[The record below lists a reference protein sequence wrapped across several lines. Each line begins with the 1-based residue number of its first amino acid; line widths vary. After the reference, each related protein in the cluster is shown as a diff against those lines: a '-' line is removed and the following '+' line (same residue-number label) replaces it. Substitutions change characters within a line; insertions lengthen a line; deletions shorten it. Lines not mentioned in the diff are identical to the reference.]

1 MKKCPQCGRS
11 FPLSNRF
18 CTIDGA
24 VLVESQSGERPD
36 MEQRAIP
43 PPPDP
48 LPMRMTIVDQSD
60 EGHRSR
66 VINGQALDV
75 SHQGM
80 RIKTGTIET
89 GRLNVIRDHTIAFK
103 NLLDVEIDLPST
115 TIHLTG
121 FAAWYKPAEDGMN
134 WTVGVYIRNMAT
146 GDRKI
151 YDDYLKELSSQ
162 NGSISAPAGSGL

>member
-1 MKKCPQCGRS
+1 MKRCPQCGRG
-11 FPLSNRF
+11 FPLSNKF
-18 CTIDGA
+18 CTTDGA
-24 VLVESQSGERPD
+24 ALVESQSGERSAI
-36 MEQRAIP
+36 EQRAIP
-43 PPPDP
+43 PPLDP
-48 LPMRMTIVDQSD
+48 LPMRMTIIDQSD
-60 EGHRSR
+60 EGNRSR
-66 VINGQALDV
+66 VISGKALDV
-75 SHQGM
+75 SNQGM

-103 NLLDVEIDLPST
+103 NLLDIEIDLPSA

-134 WTVGVYIRNMAT
+134 WTVGVYIRNMAA